1 MVRVAKRIEEI
12 IRKKRD
18 APQRSGSTKVSA
30 LTMMK
35 SGEKTRKVLQQ
46 LNIPMRTLQQWKKDS
61 KKSGDWLGADGDNGL
76 ARPAPRKAEP
86 GTGTKNR
93 KMTEELKKK
102 VLKELEKNPFLT
114 PFGLQKLIPELRSI
128 SHSAIRR
135 NIQKGLNIPSRLAA
149 KKPFLTDFQKKRRLS
164 WADRHRRWSRVKWAK
179 VLWSDET
186 HVEQWQ
192 GSQQSKR
199 VRRHSFMSRYDP
211 KFVLRTIKFPPKLMI
226 WGSFGNS
233 RLGNLYFVEANA
245 KMNAQMYKEVL
256 QRHLKRSMEKT
267 GCTIFMQDGAP
278 CHKAKTIMTWLEDHD
293 VPVLEWVGQSCDC
306 NPIENLWDRLKGIIR
321 KYPAPRNL
329 DELAKNIK
337 RGWRELGRDTN
348 YLAKLTY
355 SMENRIEA
363 VIKASGDSTKY

>member
-18 APQRSGSTKVSA
+18 RPQRSGSTKVSA
-30 LTMMK
+30 LTMMR
-35 SGEKTRKVLQQ
+35 SGEKTRKVSET
-46 LNIPMRTLQQWKKDS
+46 LNIPMRTLQKWKKDS
-61 KKSGDWLGADGDNGL
+61 KESGDWLGADGDNGL

-102 VLKELEKNPFLT
+102 VLKELEKDPFLT
-114 PFGLQKLIPELRSI
+114 PYGLQKLIPELRSV

-149 KKPFLTDFQKKRRLS
+149 LPSFRRRG
-164 WADRHRRWSRVKWAK
+164 ACPGPIDTAAGAAPNGRGYYGVTK
-179 VLWSDET
+179 T

-199 VRRHSFMSRYDP
+199 VRHSSSMSRYDP
-211 KFVLRTIKFPPKLMI
+211 KFVLRSIKFPPKLTLSETH
-226 WGSFGNS
+226 SFGNS

-245 KMNAQMYKEVL
+245 KMNAQMYKTVL
-256 QRHLKRSMEKT
+256 QRHLKKSMEKT
-267 GCTIFMQDGAP
+267 GCSIFMQDGAP

-293 VPVLEWVGQSCDC
+293 VPLLEWVGQSCDC

-321 KYPAPRNL
+321 KYPAPKNL
-329 DELAKNIK
+329 DELARNIK
-337 RGWRELGRDTN
+337 RGWRELGRDTT

-355 SMENRIEA
+355 SMQNRIDA
-363 VIKASGDSTKY
+363 VIEASGDSTKY